1 MNIKDKLKLGK
12 DVYGVWCVIPSPE
25 VINIISKSGLDFVIV
40 DMEHGTVDY
49 TTAQQMV
56 ISAQSEKCDAIVRT
70 PRNDESN
77 ILKSLDIGSDGV
89 IIPHVNSL

>member
-40 DMEHGTVDY
+40 DMEHGSMDY
-49 TTAQQMV
+49 TTAQQMIV
-56 ISAQSEKCDAIVRT
+56 SAQSEKCDAIVRT
-70 PRNDESN
+70 PRNDESD
-77 ILKSLDIGSDGV
+77 ILKSLDIKPLH
-89 IIPHVNSL
+89 I